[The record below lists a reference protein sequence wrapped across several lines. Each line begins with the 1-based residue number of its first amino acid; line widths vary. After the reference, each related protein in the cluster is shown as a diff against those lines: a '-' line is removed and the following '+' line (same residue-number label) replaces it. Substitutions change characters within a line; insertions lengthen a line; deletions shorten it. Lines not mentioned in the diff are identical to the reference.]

1 MFFFHISRQKY
12 FQGLESVGTL
22 VGKEANV
29 SKSSADLLFSAVAAD
44 HPGGQF
50 HGMVLVFIVAHV
62 TGVHAATA
70 GKPGT
75 ATRSLS
81 SPPLCTLAS
90 HDVAAALPQPAV
102 TLFEMPAGSLLWQRL
117 PLLHSRVPHLIVD
130 SRRVGTCTHTDT
142 LLILPSLQAGASHA
156 RPVSDR

>member
-1 MFFFHISRQKY
+1 MGWSWSSSWHTS
-12 FQGLESVGTL
+12 QGYTRPQQGNLG
-22 VGKEANV
+22 A
-29 SKSSADLLFSAVAAD
+29 
-44 HPGGQF
+44 
-50 HGMVLVFIVAHV
+50 
-62 TGVHAATA
+62 
-70 GKPGT
+70 

-142 LLILPSLQAGASHA
+142 LLILRACKQALLTRDPSRIGEPLSPPLLVLGGMKWNFVLSARTLSLVLQCSQLNSF
-156 RPVSDR
+156 V